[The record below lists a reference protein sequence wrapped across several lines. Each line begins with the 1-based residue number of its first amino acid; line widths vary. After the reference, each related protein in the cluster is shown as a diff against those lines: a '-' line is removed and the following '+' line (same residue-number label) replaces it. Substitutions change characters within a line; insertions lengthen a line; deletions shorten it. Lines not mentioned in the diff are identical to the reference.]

1 MLSEGEQK
9 ILYNYYVNEELA
21 NIINFINNRD
31 DLENI
36 KNAII
41 NAKKGFNF
49 DITNLKLEKV
59 KNILNEYFNIKKVLY
74 YPTTPS
80 RFKFLRQ
87 KTYEKL
93 TPMSP
98 FDIPITYIPCEE
110 KKLKCSVIRSIPM
123 QKLGNIQ
130 VIQSINFTPSNIMAT
145 TYAHEI
151 THTQYQSKEFIYD
164 EILPIFVEELINSLT
179 DNNKNMFYARINNLL
194 ECLKEINKNP
204 FPPKD
209 EIEEFNKLNTIKYIE
224 STLIAY
230 MLYHIYTNEP
240 LSSTKARIIDD
251 VQSVIDGT
259 ISIEN
264 LISKYELTDKNTKS
278 LTLFKSYFK

>member
-1 MLSEGEQK
+1 MLSEEEQK
-9 ILYNYYVNEELA
+9 ILYNYYIDEELT

-49 DITNLKLEKV
+49 DITNQKLEKV
-59 KNILNEYFNIKKVLY
+59 KNILNDYFNIKKVLY

-80 RFKFLRQ
+80 RFKFLRK
-87 KTYEKL
+87 KTYKNL
-93 TPMSP
+93 SPMSP
-98 FDIPITYIPCEE
+98 LDIPITYISCEE
-110 KKLKCSVIRSIPM
+110 KKLDCSVIRSMPM

-130 VIQSINFTPSNIMAT
+130 VIQSINFTPSNIIAA

-151 THTQYQSKEFIYD
+151 THTQYKSKEFIYD

-179 DNNKNMFYARINNLL
+179 DNNKNIFYARINNLL
-194 ECLKEINKNP
+194 ECLKEINKTP
-204 FPPKD
+204 LPQD

-230 MLYHIYTNEP
+230 MLYHIYSNES

-264 LISKYELTDKNTKS
+264 LISKYELTDKNTKN

>member
-1 MLSEGEQK
+1 MLSEEEQK
-9 ILYNYYVNEELA
+9 ILYNYYIDEELT
-21 NIINFINNRD
+21 NIINFIINRD

-49 DITNLKLEKV
+49 DITNLKLENV

-80 RFKFLRQ
+80 RFKFLR
-87 KTYEKL
+87 KKSYENL
-93 TPMSP
+93 SPMSP

-110 KKLKCSVIRSIPM
+110 LKCSVIRSIPM

-145 TYAHEI
+145 IYAHEI

-230 MLYHIYTNEP
+230 MLYHIYTNES

-259 ISIEN
+259 LSIEN

>member
-1 MLSEGEQK
+1 MLSEEEQK
-9 ILYNYYVNEELA
+9 ILYNYYIDEELT
-21 NIINFINNRD
+21 NIINFIINRD

-49 DITNLKLEKV
+49 DITKLKLENV

-80 RFKFLRQ
+80 RFKFLR
-87 KTYEKL
+87 KITYKNL
-93 TPMSP
+93 SPMSP

-110 KKLKCSVIRSIPM
+110 LKCSVIRSIPM

-179 DNNKNMFYARINNLL
+179 DNNKNIFYIRINNLL

-204 FPPKD
+204 FPQD

-230 MLYHIYTNEP
+230 MLYHIYTNES

-259 ISIEN
+259 LSIEN
-264 LISKYELTDKNTKS
+264 LISKYELTDKNTKI

>member
-1 MLSEGEQK
+1 MLSEEEQK
-9 ILYNYYVNEELA
+9 ILYNYYIDEELA

-49 DITNLKLEKV
+49 DITKLKLENV

-74 YPTTPS
+74 YPITPS

-87 KTYEKL
+87 KTYQKL
-93 TPMSP
+93 TPLSP

-110 KKLKCSVIRSIPM
+110 LKCSVIRSIPM

-145 TYAHEI
+145 IYAHEI

-230 MLYHIYTNEP
+230 MLYHIYTNES

-259 ISIEN
+259 LSIEN

>member
-1 MLSEGEQK
+1 MLSKEEQK
-9 ILYNYYVNEELA
+9 ILYNYYIDEELA

-49 DITNLKLEKV
+49 DITNLKLENV

-74 YPTTPS
+74 YPITPS

-87 KTYEKL
+87 KTYENL
-93 TPMSP
+93 SPMSP

-110 KKLKCSVIRSIPM
+110 LKCSVIRSIPM

-145 TYAHEI
+145 IYAHEI

-204 FPPKD
+204 FPQD

-230 MLYHIYTNEP
+230 MLYHIYTNES

-259 ISIEN
+259 LSIEN

>member
-1 MLSEGEQK
+1 MLSEEEQK
-9 ILYNYYVNEELA
+9 ILYNYYIDEELA

-49 DITNLKLEKV
+49 DITKLKLENV

-74 YPTTPS
+74 YPITPS

-87 KTYEKL
+87 KTYQKL
-93 TPMSP
+93 TPLSP

-110 KKLKCSVIRSIPM
+110 LKCSVIRSIPM

-145 TYAHEI
+145 IYAHEI

-204 FPPKD
+204 FPQD
-209 EIEEFNKLNTIKYIE
+209 EIEEFNKLNAIKYIE

-230 MLYHIYTNEP
+230 MLYHIYTNES

-259 ISIEN
+259 LSIEN

>member
-1 MLSEGEQK
+1 MLSEEEQK
-9 ILYNYYVNEELA
+9 ILYNYYIDEELA

-49 DITNLKLEKV
+49 DITNLKLENV

-87 KTYEKL
+87 KTYQKL
-93 TPMSP
+93 TPLSP

-110 KKLKCSVIRSIPM
+110 LKCSVIRSIPM

-145 TYAHEI
+145 IYAHEI

-204 FPPKD
+204 FPQD

-230 MLYHIYTNEP
+230 MLYHIYTNES

>member
-1 MLSEGEQK
+1 MLSEEEQK
-9 ILYNYYVNEELA
+9 ILYNYYIDEELT

-49 DITNLKLEKV
+49 DITNLKLENV

-87 KTYEKL
+87 KTYQKL
-93 TPMSP
+93 TPLSP

-110 KKLKCSVIRSIPM
+110 LKCSVIRSIPM

-145 TYAHEI
+145 IYAHEI

-230 MLYHIYTNEP
+230 MLYHIYTNES

-259 ISIEN
+259 LSIEN

>member
-1 MLSEGEQK
+1 MLSEEEQK
-9 ILYNYYVNEELA
+9 ILYNYFIKEDLT
-21 NIINFINNRD
+21 NILNFINNRD
-31 DLENI
+31 DFENF

-59 KNILNEYFNIKKVLY
+59 KNLLKDYFTIKKVLY
-74 YPTTPS
+74 YPTSPS
-80 RFKFLRQ
+80 RFKFLR
-87 KTYEKL
+87 KKAYEKL
-93 TPMSP
+93 TPISP

-110 KKLKCSVIRSIPM
+110 KDLKCSVIRSMPM
-123 QKLGNIQ
+123 QNLGDTQ
-130 VIQSINFTPSNIMAT
+130 VIESINFTPSNIMAAS
-145 TYAHEI
+145 YAHEI
-151 THTQYQSKEFIYD
+151 THTQYQSKKIIYD
-164 EILPIFVEELINSLT
+164 EILPIFIEELINSLT
-179 DNNKNMFYARINNLL
+179 DNNKNIFYVRINNLL
-194 ECLKEINKNP
+194 CCLNGVIKNS
-204 FPPKD
+204 FPHD

-224 STLIAY
+224 STLKAY

-251 VQSVIDGT
+251 IQSVIDGT
-259 ISIEN
+259 LSIED

>member
-1 MLSEGEQK
+1 MLSEEEQK
-9 ILYNYYVNEELA
+9 ILYNYYIDEELT

-49 DITNLKLEKV
+49 DITNLKLENV

-80 RFKFLRQ
+80 RFKFLR
-87 KTYEKL
+87 KKSYENL
-93 TPMSP
+93 SPMSP

-110 KKLKCSVIRSIPM
+110 LKCSVIRSIPM

-209 EIEEFNKLNTIKYIE
+209 EIEEFNKLNTKKYIE

-230 MLYHIYTNEP
+230 MLYHIYTNES

-259 ISIEN
+259 LSIEN

>member
-1 MLSEGEQK
+1 MLSEEEQK
-9 ILYNYYVNEELA
+9 ILYNYYIDEELT

-49 DITNLKLEKV
+49 DITNLKLENV

-87 KTYEKL
+87 KTYQKL
-93 TPMSP
+93 TPLSP

-110 KKLKCSVIRSIPM
+110 LKCSVIRSIPM

-145 TYAHEI
+145 IYAHEI

-179 DNNKNMFYARINNLL
+179 DNNKNIFYTRINNLL

-204 FPPKD
+204 FPQD

-230 MLYHIYTNEP
+230 MLYHIYTNES

-259 ISIEN
+259 LSIEN

>member
-1 MLSEGEQK
+1 
-9 ILYNYYVNEELA
+9 
-21 NIINFINNRD
+21 
-31 DLENI
+31 
-36 KNAII
+36 
-41 NAKKGFNF
+41 
-49 DITNLKLEKV
+49 
-59 KNILNEYFNIKKVLY
+59 
-74 YPTTPS
+74 
-80 RFKFLRQ
+80 
-87 KTYEKL
+87 
-93 TPMSP
+93 MSP

-110 KKLKCSVIRSIPM
+110 LKCSVIRSIPM

-230 MLYHIYTNEP
+230 MLYHIYTNES

-259 ISIEN
+259 LSIEN

-278 LTLFKSYFK
+278 LTLFKIRL

>member
-1 MLSEGEQK
+1 MLSEEEQK
-9 ILYNYYVNEELA
+9 ILYNYYIDEELT

-49 DITNLKLEKV
+49 DITNLKLENV

-80 RFKFLRQ
+80 RFKFLR
-87 KTYEKL
+87 KITYKNL
-93 TPMSP
+93 SPMSP

-110 KKLKCSVIRSIPM
+110 LKCSVIRSIPM

-179 DNNKNMFYARINNLL
+179 DNNKNIFYIRINNLL

-204 FPPKD
+204 FPQD

-230 MLYHIYTNEP
+230 MLYHIYTNES

-259 ISIEN
+259 LSIEN
-264 LISKYELTDKNTKS
+264 LISKYELTDKNTKI

>member
-1 MLSEGEQK
+1 MLSEEEQK
-9 ILYNYYVNEELA
+9 ILYNYYIDEELT

-49 DITNLKLEKV
+49 DITNLKLENV

-74 YPTTPS
+74 YPNTPS
-80 RFKFLRQ
+80 RFKFLR
-87 KTYEKL
+87 KKSYENL
-93 TPMSP
+93 SPISP

-110 KKLKCSVIRSIPM
+110 LKCSVIRSIPM

-145 TYAHEI
+145 IYAHEI
-151 THTQYQSKEFIYD
+151 THTQYQSKKFIYD

-179 DNNKNMFYARINNLL
+179 DNNKNIFYTRINNLL

-204 FPPKD
+204 FPQD
-209 EIEEFNKLNTIKYIE
+209 EIEEFNKLNNIKYIE

-230 MLYHIYTNEP
+230 MLYHIYTNES

-259 ISIEN
+259 LSIEN
-264 LISKYELTDKNTKS
+264 LISKYELTDKSTKS

>member
-1 MLSEGEQK
+1 MLSEEEQK
-9 ILYNYYVNEELA
+9 ILYNYYIDEELT

-49 DITNLKLEKV
+49 DITKLKLENV

-74 YPTTPS
+74 YPITPS

-87 KTYEKL
+87 KTYQKL
-93 TPMSP
+93 TPLSP

-110 KKLKCSVIRSIPM
+110 LKCSVIRSIPM

-145 TYAHEI
+145 IYAHEI

-230 MLYHIYTNEP
+230 MLYHIYTNES

-259 ISIEN
+259 LSIEN

>member
-1 MLSEGEQK
+1 MLSEEEQK
-9 ILYNYYVNEELA
+9 ILYNYYIDEKLA
-21 NIINFINNRD
+21 NIINFINNSD

-41 NAKKGFNF
+41 NVKKGFNF

-59 KNILNEYFNIKKVLY
+59 KNILNDYFNIKKVLY

-80 RFKFLRQ
+80 KFKFLRQ
-87 KTYEKL
+87 KNYQKL
-93 TPMSP
+93 TPLSP

-110 KKLKCSVIRSIPM
+110 KKLKCSVIRSMPM

-164 EILPIFVEELINSLT
+164 EILPIFIEELINSLT
-179 DNNKNMFYARINNLL
+179 DNNKNIFYARINNLL
-194 ECLKEINKNP
+194 ECLTEINKNP
-204 FPPKD
+204 FPQD

-251 VQSVIDGT
+251 IQSVIDGT
-259 ISIEN
+259 LTIED

-278 LTLFKSYFK
+278 LTLFKNYFK

>member
-1 MLSEGEQK
+1 MLSEEEQK
-9 ILYNYYVNEELA
+9 ILYNYYIDEELT

-49 DITNLKLEKV
+49 DITKLKLENV

-80 RFKFLRQ
+80 RFKFLR
-87 KTYEKL
+87 KKSYENL
-93 TPMSP
+93 SPMSP

-110 KKLKCSVIRSIPM
+110 LKCSVIRSIPM

-204 FPPKD
+204 FPQD

-230 MLYHIYTNEP
+230 MLYHIYTNES

-251 VQSVIDGT
+251 VQSVIYGT
-259 ISIEN
+259 LSIEN
-264 LISKYELTDKNTKS
+264 LISKYELTDKNTKI

>member
-1 MLSEGEQK
+1 MLLEEEQK
-9 ILYNYYVNEELA
+9 ILYNYYIDEELA

-49 DITNLKLEKV
+49 DITNLKLENV

-80 RFKFLRQ
+80 RFKFLR
-87 KTYEKL
+87 KKSYENL
-93 TPMSP
+93 SPMSP

-110 KKLKCSVIRSIPM
+110 LKCSVIRSIPM

-145 TYAHEI
+145 IYAHEI

-204 FPPKD
+204 FPQD
-209 EIEEFNKLNTIKYIE
+209 EIEEFNKLNNIKYIE

-230 MLYHIYTNEP
+230 MLYHIYTNES

-259 ISIEN
+259 LSIEN

>member
-1 MLSEGEQK
+1 MLSEEEQK
-9 ILYNYYVNEELA
+9 ILYNYFIKEDLT
-21 NIINFINNRD
+21 NILNNINNRD
-31 DLENI
+31 DFENF

-59 KNILNEYFNIKKVLY
+59 KNLLKDYFTIKKVLY
-74 YPTTPS
+74 YPTSPS
-80 RFKFLRQ
+80 RFKFLR
-87 KTYEKL
+87 KKAYEKL
-93 TPMSP
+93 TPISP

-110 KKLKCSVIRSIPM
+110 KDLKCSVIRSMPM
-123 QKLGNIQ
+123 QNLGDTQ
-130 VIQSINFTPSNIMAT
+130 VIESINFTPSNIMAAS
-145 TYAHEI
+145 YAHEI
-151 THTQYQSKEFIYD
+151 THTQYQSKKIIYD
-164 EILPIFVEELINSLT
+164 EILPIFIEELINSLT
-179 DNNKNMFYARINNLL
+179 DNNKNIFYVRINNLL
-194 ECLKEINKNP
+194 CCLNGVIKNS
-204 FPPKD
+204 FPHD

-224 STLIAY
+224 STLKAY

-251 VQSVIDGT
+251 IQSVIDGT
-259 ISIEN
+259 LSIED

>member
-1 MLSEGEQK
+1 MLSEEEQK
-9 ILYNYYVNEELA
+9 ILYNYYIDEELA

-41 NAKKGFNF
+41 NVKKGFNF

-59 KNILNEYFNIKKVLY
+59 KNILNDYFNIKKVLY

-80 RFKFLRQ
+80 KFKFLRQ
-87 KTYEKL
+87 KNYQKL
-93 TPMSP
+93 TPLSP

-110 KKLKCSVIRSIPM
+110 KKLKCSVIRSMPM

-151 THTQYQSKEFIYD
+151 TNTQYQSKEFIYD
-164 EILPIFVEELINSLT
+164 EILPIFIEELINSLT
-179 DNNKNMFYARINNLL
+179 DNNKNIFYARINNLL

-204 FPPKD
+204 FPQD

-240 LSSTKARIIDD
+240 LSSTKARIIDNI
-251 VQSVIDGT
+251 QSIIDGT
-259 ISIEN
+259 LTIED

-278 LTLFKSYFK
+278 LTLFKNYFK

>member
-1 MLSEGEQK
+1 MLSEEEQK
-9 ILYNYYVNEELA
+9 ILYNYYIDEELT

-49 DITNLKLEKV
+49 DITKLKLENV

-80 RFKFLRQ
+80 RFKFLRK
-87 KTYEKL
+87 KTYENL
-93 TPMSP
+93 SPMSP

-110 KKLKCSVIRSIPM
+110 LKCSVIRSIPM

-145 TYAHEI
+145 IYAHEI

-204 FPPKD
+204 FPQD
-209 EIEEFNKLNTIKYIE
+209 EIEEFNKLNAIKYIE

-230 MLYHIYTNEP
+230 MLYHIYTNES

-259 ISIEN
+259 LSIEN

>member
-1 MLSEGEQK
+1 MLSEEEQK
-9 ILYNYYVNEELA
+9 ILYNYYVDEELA

-80 RFKFLRQ
+80 RFKFLRK
-87 KTYEKL
+87 KTYENL
-93 TPMSP
+93 SPMSP
-98 FDIPITYIPCEE
+98 FDIPITYISCEE
-110 KKLKCSVIRSIPM
+110 KNLKCSVIRATSL
-123 QKLGNIQ
+123 QKLGDIQ
-130 VIQSINFTPSNIMAT
+130 VIQSINFTPSNIIAAN
-145 TYAHEI
+145 YAHEI

-179 DNNKNMFYARINNLL
+179 DNNKNIFYARINNLL

-204 FPPKD
+204 FPQD

-230 MLYHIYTNEP
+230 MLYHIYSNEP
-240 LSSTKARIIDD
+240 LSSTKAKIIDD
-251 VQSVIDGT
+251 IQYVINGT
-259 ISIEN
+259 ISIED
-264 LISKYELTDKNTKS
+264 LMSKYELTYKNTKN

>member
-1 MLSEGEQK
+1 MLSEEEQK
-9 ILYNYYVNEELA
+9 ILYNYYIDEELA

-49 DITNLKLEKV
+49 DITNLKLENV

-87 KTYEKL
+87 KTYQKL
-93 TPMSP
+93 TPLSP

-110 KKLKCSVIRSIPM
+110 LKCSVIRSIPM

-179 DNNKNMFYARINNLL
+179 DNNKNIFYTRINNLL

-204 FPPKD
+204 FPQD

-230 MLYHIYTNEP
+230 MLYHIYTNES

-259 ISIEN
+259 LSIEN

>member
-1 MLSEGEQK
+1 MLSEEEQK
-9 ILYNYYVNEELA
+9 ILYNYYIDEELA

-49 DITNLKLEKV
+49 DITNLKLENV

-80 RFKFLRQ
+80 RFKFLRK
-87 KTYEKL
+87 KTYQKL
-93 TPMSP
+93 TPLSP

-110 KKLKCSVIRSIPM
+110 LKCSVIRSIPM

-145 TYAHEI
+145 IYAHEI

-230 MLYHIYTNEP
+230 MLYHIYTNES

-259 ISIEN
+259 LSIEN

>member
-1 MLSEGEQK
+1 
-9 ILYNYYVNEELA
+9 
-21 NIINFINNRD
+21 
-31 DLENI
+31 
-36 KNAII
+36 
-41 NAKKGFNF
+41 
-49 DITNLKLEKV
+49 
-59 KNILNEYFNIKKVLY
+59 
-74 YPTTPS
+74 
-80 RFKFLRQ
+80 
-87 KTYEKL
+87 
-93 TPMSP
+93 MSP

-110 KKLKCSVIRSIPM
+110 LKCSVIRSIPM

-145 TYAHEI
+145 IYAHEI
-151 THTQYQSKEFIYD
+151 THTQYKSKEFIYN

-230 MLYHIYTNEP
+230 MLYHIYTNES

-259 ISIEN
+259 LSIEN

>member
-1 MLSEGEQK
+1 MLSEEEQK
-9 ILYNYYVNEELA
+9 ILYNYYIDEKLT

-49 DITNLKLEKV
+49 DITNQKLEKV
-59 KNILNEYFNIKKVLY
+59 KNILNDYFNIKKVLY

-80 RFKFLRQ
+80 RFKFIRK
-87 KTYEKL
+87 KTYKNL
-93 TPMSP
+93 SPMSP
-98 FDIPITYIPCEE
+98 LDIPITYISCEE
-110 KKLKCSVIRSIPM
+110 KKLDCSVIRSIPM

-130 VIQSINFTPSNIMAT
+130 VIQSINFTPSNIIAA

-151 THTQYQSKEFIYD
+151 THTQYKSKEFIYD

-179 DNNKNMFYARINNLL
+179 DNNKNIFYARINNLL

-204 FPPKD
+204 LPQD
-209 EIEEFNKLNTIKYIE
+209 EIEEFNKFNTIKYIE

-230 MLYHIYTNEP
+230 MLYHIYSNES

-264 LISKYELTDKNTKS
+264 LISKYELTDKNTKN

>member
-1 MLSEGEQK
+1 MLSEEEQK
-9 ILYNYYVNEELA
+9 ILYNYYIDEELA

-49 DITNLKLEKV
+49 DITNLKLENV

-80 RFKFLRQ
+80 RFKFLRKKSYQ
-87 KTYEKL
+87 NL
-93 TPMSP
+93 SPMSP

-110 KKLKCSVIRSIPM
+110 LKCSVIRSIPM

-145 TYAHEI
+145 IYAHEI

-230 MLYHIYTNEP
+230 MLYHIYTNES

-259 ISIEN
+259 LSIEN

>member
-1 MLSEGEQK
+1 MLSEEEQK
-9 ILYNYYVNEELA
+9 ILYNYYIDEELA

-49 DITNLKLEKV
+49 DITNLKLENV

-80 RFKFLRQ
+80 RFKFLRK
-87 KTYEKL
+87 KTYQKL
-93 TPMSP
+93 TPLSP

-110 KKLKCSVIRSIPM
+110 LKCSVIRSIPM

-145 TYAHEI
+145 IYAHEI

-204 FPPKD
+204 FPQD

-230 MLYHIYTNEP
+230 MLYHIYTNES

-259 ISIEN
+259 LSIEN

>member
-1 MLSEGEQK
+1 MLSEEEQK
-9 ILYNYYVNEELA
+9 ILYNYYVDEELA

-80 RFKFLRQ
+80 RFKFLRK
-87 KTYEKL
+87 KTYENL
-93 TPMSP
+93 SPMSP
-98 FDIPITYIPCEE
+98 FDIPITYISCEE
-110 KKLKCSVIRSIPM
+110 KNLKCSVIRATSL
-123 QKLGNIQ
+123 QKLGDIQ
-130 VIQSINFTPSNIMAT
+130 VIQSINFTPSNIIAT
-145 TYAHEI
+145 NYAHEI

-179 DNNKNMFYARINNLL
+179 DNNKNIFYARINNLL

-204 FPPKD
+204 FPQD

-230 MLYHIYTNEP
+230 MLYHIYSNEP
-240 LSSTKARIIDD
+240 LSSTKAKIIDD
-251 VQSVIDGT
+251 IQYVINGT
-259 ISIEN
+259 ISIED
-264 LISKYELTDKNTKS
+264 LMSKYELTYKNTKN

>member
-1 MLSEGEQK
+1 MLSEEEQK
-9 ILYNYYVNEELA
+9 ILYNYYIDEELA

-31 DLENI
+31 DFENF

-59 KNILNEYFNIKKVLY
+59 KNILNDYFSIKKVLY

-80 RFKFLRQ
+80 RFKFLR
-87 KTYEKL
+87 KKAYENL
-93 TPMSP
+93 SPISP
-98 FDIPITYIPCEE
+98 FDIPITYIPCKEDE
-110 KKLKCSVIRSIPM
+110 YDCYVSYSIPM
-123 QKLGNIQ
+123 QRLGNIQ
-130 VIQSINFTPSNIMAT
+130 VIQSINFTPSNIMAI

-151 THTQYQSKEFIYD
+151 THTQYQSKEYIYD

-179 DNNKNMFYARINNLL
+179 DNNKIIFYARINNLL
-194 ECLKEINKNP
+194 ECLKEINKNT
-204 FPPKD
+204 FPQD
-209 EIEEFNKLNTIKYIE
+209 EIDEFNKLNTIKYIE
-224 STLIAY
+224 STLKAY

-251 VQSVIDGT
+251 IQSIIDGT
-259 ISIEN
+259 LSIEN

>member
-1 MLSEGEQK
+1 MLSEEEQK
-9 ILYNYYVNEELA
+9 ILYNYYIDEELA

-49 DITNLKLEKV
+49 DITNLKLENV

-87 KTYEKL
+87 KTYQKL
-93 TPMSP
+93 TPLSP

-110 KKLKCSVIRSIPM
+110 LKCSVIRSIPM

-224 STLIAY
+224 STLKAY
-230 MLYHIYTNEP
+230 MLYHIYTNES

-259 ISIEN
+259 LSIEN

>member
-1 MLSEGEQK
+1 MLSEEEQK
-9 ILYNYYVNEELA
+9 ILYNYYIDEELT

-49 DITNLKLEKV
+49 DITNLKLENV

-87 KTYEKL
+87 KTYENL
-93 TPMSP
+93 SPMSP

-110 KKLKCSVIRSIPM
+110 LKCSVIRSIPM

-179 DNNKNMFYARINNLL
+179 DNNKNMFYVRINNLL

-224 STLIAY
+224 STLKAY

-259 ISIEN
+259 LSIEN

>member
-1 MLSEGEQK
+1 MLSEEEQK
-9 ILYNYYVNEELA
+9 ILYNYYIDEELA

-49 DITNLKLEKV
+49 DITNLKLENV

-80 RFKFLRQ
+80 RFKFLR
-87 KTYEKL
+87 KITYKNL
-93 TPMSP
+93 SPMSP

-110 KKLKCSVIRSIPM
+110 LKCSVIRSIPM

-145 TYAHEI
+145 IYAHEI

-230 MLYHIYTNEP
+230 MLYHIYTNES

-259 ISIEN
+259 LSIEN

>member
-1 MLSEGEQK
+1 MLSEEEQK
-9 ILYNYYVNEELA
+9 ILYNYYIDEELA

-49 DITNLKLEKV
+49 DITNLKLENI

-80 RFKFLRQ
+80 RFKFLRK
-87 KTYEKL
+87 KTYENL
-93 TPMSP
+93 SPMSP

-110 KKLKCSVIRSIPM
+110 LKCSVIRSIPM

-145 TYAHEI
+145 IYAHEI

-230 MLYHIYTNEP
+230 MLYHIYTNES

-251 VQSVIDGT
+251 VQSVIDET
-259 ISIEN
+259 LSIEN

>member
-1 MLSEGEQK
+1 MLSEEEQK
-9 ILYNYYVNEELA
+9 ILYNYYIDEELT

-49 DITNLKLEKV
+49 DITNLKLENV

-74 YPTTPS
+74 YPITPS

-87 KTYEKL
+87 KTYQKL
-93 TPMSP
+93 TPLSP

-110 KKLKCSVIRSIPM
+110 LKCSVIRSIPM

-145 TYAHEI
+145 IYAHEI

-204 FPPKD
+204 FPQD

-230 MLYHIYTNEP
+230 MLYHIYTNES

-259 ISIEN
+259 LSIEN

-278 LTLFKSYFK
+278 LTLFKNYFK

>member
-1 MLSEGEQK
+1 MLSEEEQK
-9 ILYNYYVNEELA
+9 ILYNYYIDEELA

-130 VIQSINFTPSNIMAT
+130 VIQSINFTLNFKQTIIIINYLPLLYI
-145 TYAHEI
+145 
-151 THTQYQSKEFIYD
+151 QFFFI
-164 EILPIFVEELINSLT
+164 N
-179 DNNKNMFYARINNLL
+179 
-194 ECLKEINKNP
+194 
-204 FPPKD
+204 
-209 EIEEFNKLNTIKYIE
+209 
-224 STLIAY
+224 
-230 MLYHIYTNEP
+230 
-240 LSSTKARIIDD
+240 
-251 VQSVIDGT
+251 
-259 ISIEN
+259 
-264 LISKYELTDKNTKS
+264 
-278 LTLFKSYFK
+278 

>member
-1 MLSEGEQK
+1 MLSEEEQK
-9 ILYNYYVNEELA
+9 ILYNYYIDEELA

-49 DITNLKLEKV
+49 DITKLKLENV

-87 KTYEKL
+87 KTYQKL
-93 TPMSP
+93 TPLSP

-110 KKLKCSVIRSIPM
+110 LKCSVIRSIPM

-145 TYAHEI
+145 IYAHEI

-204 FPPKD
+204 FPQD
-209 EIEEFNKLNTIKYIE
+209 EIEEFNKLNAIKYIE

-230 MLYHIYTNEP
+230 MLYHIYTNES

-259 ISIEN
+259 LSIEN